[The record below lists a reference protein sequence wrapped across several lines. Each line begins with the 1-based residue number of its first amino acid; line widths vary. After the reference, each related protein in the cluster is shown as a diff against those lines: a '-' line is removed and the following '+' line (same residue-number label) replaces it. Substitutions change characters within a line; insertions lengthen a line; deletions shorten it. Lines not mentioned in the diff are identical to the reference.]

1 MLDTQA
7 GPPSASSR
15 ALLDRVLTGLAGGRP
30 DARVHSCVGNH
41 CLAAVGRTH
50 LNARLGVPPPPA
62 AGDHSYY
69 EDRLGPGWRLIVLD
83 GYDVSLLGWPATD
96 PRHAAASTLLAS
108 RNPNPNKNAAD
119 GLVGVDR
126 RFVAFGGGVGEEQLA
141 WLESALARAASAG
154 DRVVLA
160 IHQALHPD
168 TAPPVCLL
176 WNYDAVLAAV
186 ARAGPAVVALTLSG
200 HAHGDGEATCAAGV
214 RHRVVKAVLET
225 VPGGDA
231 YATLELHGDRV
242 ELRGVGVAST
252 TVYLPPV
259 GRPAAV

>member
-154 DRVVLA
+154 TATPYTR
-160 IHQALHPD
+160 ALRM
-168 TAPPVCLL
+168 AAA
-176 WNYDAVLAAV
+176 WMSDAWAGSAASN
-186 ARAGPAVVALTLSG
+186 TSG
-200 HAHGDGEATCAAGV
+200 VGK
-214 RHRVVKAVLET
+214 RL
-225 VPGGDA
+225 GGDQKRA
-231 YATLELHGDRV
+231 PVDVTASSGNVCVSCATRSWN
-242 ELRGVGVAST
+242 RS
-252 TVYLPPV
+252 
-259 GRPAAV
+259 